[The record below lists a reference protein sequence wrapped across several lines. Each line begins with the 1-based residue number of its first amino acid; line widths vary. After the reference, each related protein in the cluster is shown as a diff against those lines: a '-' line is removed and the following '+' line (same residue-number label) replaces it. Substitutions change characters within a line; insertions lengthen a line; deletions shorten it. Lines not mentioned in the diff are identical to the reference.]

1 MYFLY
6 VLVKRF
12 EMQLLKALY
21 KIKCIIIIIIIIIIK
36 TMIHCFQGSLMY
48 RKFKRTAFLL
58 KYIGFTV
65 TFEFNAS
72 FLNKSIIFFFFFF
85 LSPNS
90 EW

>member
-21 KIKCIIIIIIIIIIK
+21 KIKCIIIIIIIK

-72 FLNKSIIFFFFFF
+72 FLNKSIIFLFLFF